1 MVKEFSGTGSTTAV
15 TGPNSNSMYRYRS
28 LVGMD
33 LTMACQ
39 VSLPCT
45 QVGTGECHPPVGS
58 MADSKNGTD
67 FSE

>member
-15 TGPNSNSMYRYRS
+15 TGPNSNSMYRSR
-28 LVGMD
+28 VGMD
-33 LTMACQ
+33 ITMACQ
-39 VSLPCT
+39 ISLPCT